1 MVQYNGLAK
10 KDEGGNSSFR
20 HTSFPPFFLLL
31 LIYKLRSHM
40 HVWVEMIL
48 RYGIRILII

>member
-20 HTSFPPFFLLL
+20 HTSFPPSFLLF
-31 LIYKLRSHM
+31 IYKLRSYACM
-40 HVWVEMIL
+40 YEL
-48 RYGIRILII
+48 RWFFDIISEP